1 MLNVSGEEIYVT
13 CVVHAYPEPHVEW
26 EKDGQ
31 PIDEHSDGFVI
42 NRSGDR
48 HNLILLVV
56 KKEFFGDYSCRAGNE
71 LGVATKSAHVS
82 GRNLVVC
89 VCILIEESILSPIK
103 KIFSEGRKLCNLH
116 VICIINNE
124 TSFGWFDFSH
134 FPQIKNVMCFQNFGI
149 C

>member
-1 MLNVSGEEIYVT
+1 M
-13 CVVHAYPEPHVEW
+13 EW

-31 PIDEHSDGFVI
+31 PIDEDSNGFVI

-56 KKEFFGDYSCRAGNE
+56 KKEFFGDYSCRARNK

-89 VCILIEESILSPIK
+89 VSILIEVSILSPIENT
-103 KIFSEGRKLCNLH
+103 FSEGRKECNLH
-116 VICIINNE
+116 VISNNDK
-124 TSFGWFDFSH
+124 SF
-134 FPQIKNVMCFQNFGI
+134 C
-149 C
+149 